1 MAINYRIVRC
11 DNPQGEKEVKYYRPR
26 AVKIDDYS
34 EENLIEDINDSTSV
48 SDVDVIAVLAAISKQ
63 LRKAILSGRTV
74 VLDGIGRISIGM
86 DTMSITEE
94 ERNAEGFSPSK
105 YIKSLHLNFRPCASI
120 LKELRELK
128 TLKYIPEK

>member
-11 DNPQGEKEVKYYRPR
+11 DNPQGEKGVKYYRPR

-34 EENLIEDINDSTSV
+34 EENLMEDINDSTSV

-74 VLDGIGRISIGM
+74 VLKDIGRLSVGM
-86 DTMSITEE
+86 STRCFPEE
-94 ERNAEGFSPSK
+94 VKNAEGFTPSS
-105 YIKSLHLNFRPCASI
+105 YIEDVHINFRPCAKI
-120 LKELRELK
+120 IRELRELK
-128 TLKYIPEK
+128 NLRCVSK